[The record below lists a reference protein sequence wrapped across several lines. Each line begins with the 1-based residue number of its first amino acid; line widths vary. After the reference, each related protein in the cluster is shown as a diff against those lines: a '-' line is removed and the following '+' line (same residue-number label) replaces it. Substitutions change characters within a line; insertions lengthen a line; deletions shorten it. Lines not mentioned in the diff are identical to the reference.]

1 MDQSPG
7 RIMDRQFLDYYN
19 AELAFLLKQADEFA
33 KAHSKE
39 AEALRLD
46 TLHGRDPHVER
57 LLQGFAFL
65 TARIR
70 KKIDDEYPEISDALL
85 SILYPHYQR
94 PIPSMAMVQFEVPED
109 ASKLISGQRV
119 SRLTELVMPPVSEIR
134 CQFRTAYEVTLWPV
148 EVRSVEVET
157 EGLTQAGK
165 PAGTTAVLRL
175 GLSCTAQ
182 GSWEVLEEFDRL
194 RFYLDGPEPLPT
206 ALYECLLGRLCG
218 VRITGRD
225 ADGKPL
231 RIDLAID
238 DVKPVGF
245 EPEQALLP
253 YPERSFP
260 GNRLLQE
267 FFTFPQKFLFF
278 DLCGLSKLKARR
290 TRGPIEVQFYL
301 SSPPRTEVVP
311 RTDCFR
317 LGCTPAVNLFELVT
331 EEIALNHLQTKYP
344 VVPRYGAVGAYE
356 VIAVER
362 VIGRAGFIE
371 RKVDYKPFY
380 EMRHAARDPS
390 GREETSADLS
400 ALSSTSYYWFES
412 RRPSLR
418 KNDDGLEV
426 DLQFSDV
433 GYIPKSPSRDPAAP
447 GEPLD
452 DDASAGAGSDNGT
465 RRRPEPSTQVITAY
479 CLCSNR
485 DLPVQIRISGAPIEV
500 VAGSEGAVGAA
511 HLLSRPQR
519 SFRPGLGRSS
529 QWPLISA
536 LGLNHLSLIEQGEG
550 ALALRSLLKIHDFVR
565 SEVSQNMIQG
575 VVDVRSRQVP
585 RRTGRKV
592 GNTFSLGVEIT
603 VTFNEDQFHGSLAF
617 VLASVLDR
625 FFGAY
630 VTINSFTQTVAL
642 SNRYVGEWKRWPP
655 RCGNRTLV

>member
-1 MDQSPG
+1 
-7 RIMDRQFLDYYN
+7 MDRQFLDYYN
-19 AELAFLLKQADEFA
+19 GELAFLLKQADEFA
-33 KAHSKE
+33 GSHPEE

-46 TLHGRDPHVER
+46 TKHGRDPHVER

-94 PIPSMAMVQFEVPED
+94 PIPSMAMVQFEAPED
-109 ASKLISGQRV
+109 ASKLTSGQRV
-119 SRLTELVMPPVSEIR
+119 PRLTELIMPPVSQIR

-148 EVRSVEVET
+148 AVSSVEVET
-157 EGLTQAGK
+157 EGLAEAGK

-182 GSWEVLEEFDRL
+182 GDWTALEKFERL

-218 VRITGRD
+218 VRIVGRD
-225 ADGKPL
+225 AAGKPL
-231 RIDLAID
+231 RIDLSID
-238 DVKPVGF
+238 DVKAVGF
-245 EPEQALLP
+245 EPDQALLP

-260 GNRLLQE
+260 GYRLLQE
-267 FFTFPQKFLFF
+267 FFTFRQKFLYF
-278 DLCGLSKLKARR
+278 DLCGLSKLGTSKA
-290 TRGPIEVQFYL
+290 RGPIEVQFYL
-301 SSPPRTEVVP
+301 TAPPRTEVVP
-311 RTDCFR
+311 RTECFR

-371 RKVDYKPFY
+371 RKVDYRPFY
-380 EMRHAARDPS
+380 EMRHQAHDPA
-390 GREETSADLS
+390 GREETGADLS
-400 ALSSTSYYWFES
+400 AVKSTSYYWFES
-412 RRPSLR
+412 RRMSLR

-433 GYIPKSPSRDPAAP
+433 GYIPRSPARDPAAIEP
-447 GEPLD
+447 FDDVWPAGEVLD
-452 DDASAGAGSDNGT
+452 AGTHG
-465 RRRPEPSTQVITAY
+465 RPEPSAQVITAY

-485 DLPVQIRISGAPIEV
+485 DLPTQIRNLGAPIEV
-500 VAGSEGAVGAA
+500 VASSDAAVGRVR
-511 HLLSRPQR
+511 LLAPPQR
-519 SFRPGLGRSS
+519 SFRPPLGRST

-565 SEVSQNMIQG
+565 SDVTQTMILG
-575 VVDVRSRQVP
+575 VVDVRSKQVP

-603 VTFNEDQFHGSLAF
+603 VTFDEDQFSGSLAF

-642 SNRYVGEWKRWPP
+642 SNRHVGEWKRWPP
-655 RCGNRTLV
+655 RSGNRTLV